1 MEYFTIYLS
10 DGIYLKNINKE
21 NDNPIVTD
29 YINEALTFKSQED
42 VYKCLDETLL
52 KQKLYDEGCTELS
65 VIKTNV
71 KFSEEEMDVI
81 EL

>member
-65 VIKTNV
+65 VIKTNI